1 MALYI
6 GLMSGTS
13 LDGVDGVVVDF
24 DDHDEATMSSLAH
37 AHMPMPPL
45 LHDELLALNQ
55 RGDNELHRA
64 ALGANALAALYA
76 QCVQQ
81 LLATAGVA
89 ATQICAIGAHGQ
101 TVRHRP
107 REFDGRGY
115 TLQLFNG
122 ALLAELSGIDT
133 VCDFRSGDLAA
144 GGQAAPLAPAFHAA
158 RFARPGQT
166 VLVLN
171 IGGIANLSVLGG
183 TREVL
188 GFDCGPGNALMDH
201 WCQLH
206 RGQSFDRDGAWAAS
220 GQVLPAL
227 LQSMLAE
234 PYFALPPPK
243 STGRDLFHPAWLT
256 RHLAALGAAPDGANV
271 MATLTELT
279 AHTAAQSAREFGVG
293 AMELLVCGGGTH
305 NGYLMQRLAALQ
317 PGVTVASTAA
327 RGAPPDQIEAL
338 AFAWLAR
345 AHVLRRPGNLPTV
358 TGARGPRVLGA
369 MYPASSPR

>member
-24 DDHDEATMSSLAH
+24 GEHGEAAMSSLAH
-37 AHMPMPPL
+37 AHLPMPAR

-64 ALGANALAALYA
+64 ALGANALANLYA
-76 QCVQQ
+76 HCVRQ
-81 LLATAGVA
+81 LLTKANVTAA
-89 ATQICAIGAHGQ
+89 QIRAIGAHGQ
-101 TVRHRP
+101 TVRHQP
-107 REFDGRGY
+107 REFDGMGY

-122 ALLAELSGIDT
+122 ALLAELCGIDT
-133 VCDFRSGDLAA
+133 VCDFRSADLAA
-144 GGQAAPLAPAFHAA
+144 GGQAAPLAPGFHAA

-183 TREVL
+183 EDDVL

-201 WCQLH
+201 WCQQH
-206 RGQSFDRDGAWAAS
+206 RGQSFDRDGAWATS
-220 GQVLPAL
+220 GQVLRGL

-243 STGRDLFHPAWLT
+243 STGRDLFHSTWLA
-256 RHLAALGAAPDGANV
+256 RHLSALGALPDPADV

-279 AHTAAQSAREFGVG
+279 ARTAAQSAREFGDG
-293 AMELLVCGGGTH
+293 ALELLVCGGGAH
-305 NGYLMQRLAALQ
+305 NGFLMRRLAALL
-317 PGVTVASTAA
+317 PGVTVASTAV

-345 AHVLRRPGNLPTV
+345 THVLRRPGNLPAV

-369 MYPASSPR
+369 MYPATRS